1 VQQAQPIFAGPL
13 YHQQLFVWHYTQNV
27 MVTLTHFGNEHL
39 SGITKL
45 KIKREAVH
53 NDCVFLKTTTFNS
66 NDHYFAVPR
75 H

>member
-1 VQQAQPIFAGPL
+1 
-13 YHQQLFVWHYTQNV
+13 